1 MEQGHEAHGG
11 MSRDMM
17 RRHYWMFGLNMLV
30 STIIMYLVMFEMI
43 RGSGEFVQNVNFAY
57 MALTMAMPM
66 GGLMLLMMGSMYS
79 DKRLNLI
86 LYALLSLIFVLAFA
100 AVRTQALVGDRQ
112 FVRSMIPHH
121 SGAILMCNEASLRDA
136 EIRKLCFSPSGIVK
150 SQERE
155 IAQMKAMLER
165 LDQ

>member
-1 MEQGHEAHGG
+1 MQQGHAEHGG
-11 MSRDMM
+11 MSREMM
-17 RRHYWMFGLNMLV
+17 RRHYLMFALNMVL

-43 RGSGEFVQNVNFAY
+43 RGRGEFIHNINFFY

-66 GGLMLLMMGSMYS
+66 GALMLLMMGSMYA

-86 LYALLSLIFVLAFA
+86 LYIVLAVIFVGAFA
-100 AVRTQALVGDRQ
+100 AVRTQALVGDEQ

-136 EIRKLCFSPSGIVK
+136 EIRDLCFKPTGIVQ

-165 LDQ
+165 L

>member
-1 MEQGHEAHGG
+1 MEHEQKGGH
-11 MSRDMM
+11 MSKDMM
-17 RRHYWMFGLNMLV
+17 RRHYMMFGLNMVV

-43 RGSGEFVQNVNFAY
+43 RGSGEFVQNINFFY

-66 GGLMLLMMGSMYS
+66 GILMLLMMGSMYA

-86 LYALLSLIFVLAFA
+86 LYVALGLLFVLAFL
-100 AVRTQALVGDRQ
+100 AVRTQAAVGDKQ

-121 SGAILMCNEASLRDA
+121 SGAILMCSQASLKDPEVRD
-136 EIRKLCFSPSGIVK
+136 LCFKSDGIVQ

-155 IAQMKAMLER
+155 IAQMKQILKR
-165 LDQ
+165 L